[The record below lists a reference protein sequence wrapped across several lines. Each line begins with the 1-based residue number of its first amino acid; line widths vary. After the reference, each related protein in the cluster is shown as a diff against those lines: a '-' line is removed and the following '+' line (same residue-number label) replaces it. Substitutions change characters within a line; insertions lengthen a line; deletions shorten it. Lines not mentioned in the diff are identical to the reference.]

1 MFGFR
6 SDGKKT
12 KNLSPFFKIL
22 PHIMKTR
29 CDSQVYYTED
39 IPIANMDRYINEKA
53 ERGIKISYMHIV
65 FSALVRLA
73 YERPVLNRFIMNG
86 ITYDRTGIHVSLVIK
101 KGLNDDSEETSLKL
115 KFTGNENIFEI
126 KKTIEEAVNENRDK
140 EASNNTDVLAK
151 VLTIVP
157 NFLIKFLVGTIK
169 FLDHFGILPK
179 FIINASPFHTTVF
192 LTNVGS
198 LGIDSIYH
206 HIYDFGTTSIFLA
219 MGKKK
224 KTYIYEED
232 AIKEEKAISFSFVCD
247 ERICDGYYFAN
258 SIKLFRR
265 YLKKPE
271 LLEQQIKGEMEKS
284 PEEEEIIV

>member
-1 MFGFR
+1 MFGLR
-6 SDGKKT
+6 SDGKKA
-12 KNLSPFFKIL
+12 KNLTPFFKII

-39 IPIANMDRYINEKA
+39 ISITAMDKYINQKA
-53 ERGIKISYMHIV
+53 EQGIKISYMHIV
-65 FSALVRLA
+65 YAALVRLTYA
-73 YERPVLNRFIMNG
+73 RPVLNRFIMDG
-86 ITYDRTGIHVSLVIK
+86 ITYDRDGIYVSLVIK
-101 KGLNDDSEETSLKL
+101 KELKDNSPETSLKL
-115 KFTGNENIFEI
+115 RFKGNENIFEI
-126 KKTIEEAVNENRDK
+126 KDRIEEAVVENKDK
-140 EASNNTDVLAK
+140 QASNNTDTLVK

-157 NFLIKFLVGTIK
+157 NILIKFLVGTIK
-169 FLDHFGILPK
+169 FLDKHGILPR
-179 FIINASPFHTTVF
+179 FIIDASPFHTTVF

-224 KTYIYEED
+224 KAYIYDED
-232 AIKEEKAISFSFVCD
+232 VIKEEKAISYSFVCD

-258 SIKLFRR
+258 SIKLFRK

-271 LLEQQIKGEMEKS
+271 LLEEAIEDKIDEV
-284 PEEEEIIV
+284 EEQLEVV